1 MSTELEELR
10 AYVSNIKNKQKNY
23 YTNHRDGFLK
33 NQKTYYEKN
42 KDKIL
47 KKKKEYY
54 QKKKKAKEG
63 VEDFI
68 KSKKEEINDLKLI
81 TDAVSKVTRN
91 KTTKILSV

>member
-1 MSTELEELR
+1 MSTELEQLR
-10 AYVSNIKNKQKNY
+10 AYVNNIKNKQKNY

-63 VEDFI
+63 VEQFI
-68 KSKKEEINDLKLI
+68 KSKKEEINNSKLI
-81 TDAVSKVTRN
+81 ADAVSKVRN